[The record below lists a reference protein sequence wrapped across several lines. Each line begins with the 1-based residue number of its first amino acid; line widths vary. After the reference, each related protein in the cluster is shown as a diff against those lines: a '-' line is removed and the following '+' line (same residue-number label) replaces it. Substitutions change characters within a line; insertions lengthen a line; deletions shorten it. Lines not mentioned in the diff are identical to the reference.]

1 MVTSEPP
8 LGIRREARL
17 ATSTKLKAEM
27 FMASRK
33 LSRLVFS
40 TKLPFSSS
48 LLAKATEWTTKS
60 IVPKAFSSSAKA
72 ASMEASSVTSAWISS
87 LAPTLSASGRTRRS
101 SPSPR

>member
-1 MVTSEPP
+1 M
-8 LGIRREARL
+8 GISFDARL

-33 LSRLVFS
+33 LSRVVLS
-40 TKLPFSSS
+40 TNEPLSSS

-60 IVPKAFSSSAKA
+60 MVPNSFSSSANA

-87 LAPTLSASGRTRRS
+87 FAPTLSASGRTRRS